1 VPEGSITEEFGM
13 LSVPSF
19 LSASSVSL
27 STPNGRS
34 GLAEISIGCLFGLA
48 FLPQDI
54 FIVNCEDVSQET
66 KSDFLITRKANDFS
80 KRRKEKQMTWHTQP
94 RKRHNE
100 LKKMPVYV
108 HQKKNELM
116 DMLIYVHC

>member
-1 VPEGSITEEFGM
+1 MLVKKSLQYMQMVFIFG
-13 LSVPSF
+13 LVACS
-19 LSASSVSL
+19 
-27 STPNGRS
+27 RRI
-34 GLAEISIGCLFGLA
+34 EHDGCLFGLA

-80 KRRKEKQMTWHTQP
+80 KKRKEKQMTWHTQP

-116 DMLIYVHC
+116 DMPIYVHC